1 MQAPTIGNS
10 QGYSTYQYSGGA
22 ASCTAGT
29 ASKLFSGATYST
41 GCLVATGTAS
51 MYMTNS
57 GCASTNTGATL
68 SVTQIMTG
76 VTVAQAQGASFQAKF
91 ISAIANYI
99 GVASSS
105 IAITGVTSSRRRL
118 GETTSTSTS
127 RELLQTGVKV
137 AYTVTA
143 ASINPTTTSTLLA
156 NAGPVVATALA
167 SSIPTIAAAT
177 GSGVATVTGVNTP
190 TPVGSP
196 TLEPF
201 AAAAASTAAT
211 SAASC
216 FAASEMVMLSSG
228 QSLPIDQVSTE
239 HNYLIDPAQETA
251 SIYEH
256 KFEHTLIS

>member
-1 MQAPTIGNS
+1 
-10 QGYSTYQYSGGA
+10 
-22 ASCTAGT
+22 
-29 ASKLFSGATYST
+29 
-41 GCLVATGTAS
+41 
-51 MYMTNS
+51 MYVTNG
-57 GCASTNTGATL
+57 GCASTNLGGTI
-68 SVTQIMTG
+68 SVTQVMTG

-167 SSIPTIAAAT
+167 SSIPTIAATT

-196 TLEPF
+196 TLTPV
-201 AAAAASTAAT
+201 AASPTSSAT
-211 SAASC
+211 TC
-216 FAASEMVMLSSG
+216 FAGSEMVMLS
-228 QSLPIDQVSTE
+228 LAITTCLLLLVT
-239 HNYLIDPAQETA
+239 
-251 SIYEH
+251 
-256 KFEHTLIS
+256 

>member
-1 MQAPTIGNS
+1 MRCTQAPTIGNS

-29 ASKLFSGATYST
+29 ASKLFSGVTYST
-41 GCLVATGTAS
+41 GCLVASGTAS
-51 MYMTNS
+51 MYVTNS
-57 GCASTNTGATL
+57 GCASTNLGATL
-68 SVTQIMTG
+68 SVTQVVTG

-105 IAITGVTSSRRRL
+105 IAITSVTSSRRRL

-137 AYTVTA
+137 AYTVTS

-156 NAGPVVATALA
+156 NAGPVVASALA

-177 GSGVATVTGVNTP
+177 GRLTRCN
-190 TPVGSP
+190 
-196 TLEPF
+196 
-201 AAAAASTAAT
+201 
-211 SAASC
+211 SC
-216 FAASEMVMLSSG
+216 AL
-228 QSLPIDQVSTE
+228 
-239 HNYLIDPAQETA
+239 
-251 SIYEH
+251 
-256 KFEHTLIS
+256 